1 MVKDYYKKNQ
11 SIESLV
17 ETNETKFN
25 DFGVRQHEELITV
38 LGLDS
43 DEINNVKTALLI
55 VYGKKLGILS
65 FDEVCEQLGVED
77 NNQLSSFEKLKLI
90 SKVANQGWYPNW
102 KNTNENKY
110 FPYFDYNEGVFSFYI
125 VYYDYTTMSVPSALL
140 YQSNDLAYFM
150 GVYYLDLY
158 EDYLK

>member
-17 ETNETKFN
+17 ETIETKFN
-25 DFGVRQHEELITV
+25 DFGVNQYDELITV

-102 KNTNENKY
+102 NNTNENKY
-110 FPYFDYNEGVFSFYI
+110 FPYFEYKEGVFSFSD
-125 VYYDYTTMSVPSALL
+125 VTFNATVMRVPSALL
-140 YQSNDLAYFM
+140 YQSSELAYFM
-150 GVYYLDLY
+150 GVYYFDLY
-158 EDYLK
+158 KDYLR

>member
-17 ETNETKFN
+17 ETIETKFN
-25 DFGVRQHEELITV
+25 DFGVSQYEELITV

-90 SKVANQGWYPNW
+90 SKVANQGWCPNW
-102 KNTNENKY
+102 NNTDEAKY
-110 FPYFDYNEGVFSFYI
+110 FPYFEYKEGVFSFSVVGYAR
-125 VYYDYTTMSVPSALL
+125 TNMTVPSALL
-140 YQSNDLAYFM
+140 YQSDDLAYFM
-150 GVYYLDLY
+150 GVYYFDLY
-158 EDYLK
+158 EEYLK

>member
-17 ETNETKFN
+17 ETIETKFN
-25 DFGVRQHEELITV
+25 DFGVSQHEELITI

-43 DEINNVKTALLI
+43 EERNNVKTALLV
-55 VYGKKLGILS
+55 VYGKRLGIES
-65 FDEVCEQLGVED
+65 FDKVCEQLGVE
-77 NNQLSSFEKLKLI
+77 NNNELSSFEKLKLI

-102 KNTNENKY
+102 NNTNENKY
-110 FPYFDYNEGVFSFYI
+110 FPYFESKGGVFSFCTVRYSR
-125 VYYDYTTMSVPSALL
+125 THMGVPSALL

-150 GVYYLDLY
+150 GVYYFDLY
-158 EDYLK
+158 EDYLN

>member
-17 ETNETKFN
+17 ETIETKFN
-25 DFGVRQHEELITV
+25 DFGVNQYDELITV

-43 DEINNVKTALLI
+43 EERNNVKTALLV
-55 VYGKKLGILS
+55 VYGKRLGILS
-65 FDEVCEQLGVED
+65 FDEVCEQLGVE
-77 NNQLSSFEKLKLI
+77 NNNHLSSFEKLKLI

-102 KNTNENKY
+102 NNTNENKY
-110 FPYFDYNEGVFSFYI
+110 FPYFEYKEGVFSFYT
-125 VYYDYTTMSVPSALL
+125 VYFNLATVSVPSALL

-150 GVYYLDLY
+150 GAYYFDLY

>member
-17 ETNETKFN
+17 ETIETKFN
-25 DFGVRQHEELITV
+25 DFGVSQHEELITV

-90 SKVANQGWYPNW
+90 SKVANQGWCPNW
-102 KNTNENKY
+102 NNTDEAKY
-110 FPYFDYNEGVFSFYI
+110 FPYFEYKEGVFSFYT
-125 VYYDYTTMSVPSALL
+125 VAYRATFLTVPSALL
-140 YQSNDLAYFM
+140 YQSDDLAYFM
-150 GVYYLDLY
+150 GVYYFDLY
-158 EDYLK
+158 EEYLK

>member
-17 ETNETKFN
+17 ETIETKFN
-25 DFGVRQHEELITV
+25 DFGINQYDELITV

-43 DEINNVKTALLI
+43 EERNNVKTALLV
-55 VYGKKLGILS
+55 VYGKRLGIES
-65 FDEVCEQLGVED
+65 FDKVCEQLGIE
-77 NNQLSSFEKLKLI
+77 NNDELSSFEKLKLI

-102 KNTNENKY
+102 KNTDENKY
-110 FPYFDYNEGVFSFYI
+110 FPYFEYIKGVFSFYT
-125 VYYDYTTMSVPSALL
+125 VDCNYTIIYGPSALL

-150 GVYYLDLY
+150 GVYYFDLY

>member
-17 ETNETKFN
+17 ETIETKFN
-25 DFGVRQHEELITV
+25 DFGINQYDELITV

-43 DEINNVKTALLI
+43 EERNNVKTALLV
-55 VYGKKLGILS
+55 VYGKRLGIES
-65 FDEVCEQLGVED
+65 FDKVCEQLGIE
-77 NNQLSSFEKLKLI
+77 NNDELSSFEKLKLI

-102 KNTNENKY
+102 KNTDENKY
-110 FPYFDYNEGVFSFYI
+110 FPYFEYIKGVFGFCSVGYNI
-125 VYYDYTTMSVPSALL
+125 AGISVPSALL

-150 GVYYLDLY
+150 GVYYFDLY

>member
-17 ETNETKFN
+17 ETIETKFN
-25 DFGVRQHEELITV
+25 DFGVNQYDELITV

-43 DEINNVKTALLI
+43 EERNNVKTALLI

-65 FDEVCEQLGVED
+65 FDEVCEQLGVE
-77 NNQLSSFEKLKLI
+77 NNGNLSSFEKLKLI

-102 KNTNENKY
+102 DNRNETKY
-110 FPYFDYNEGVFSFYI
+110 FPYFEYKEGVLSFYN
-125 VYYDYTTMSVPSALL
+125 VFCNSTLMFVPSALL
-140 YQSNDLAYFM
+140 YQSSELAYFM
-150 GVYYLDLY
+150 GVYYFDLY

>member
-17 ETNETKFN
+17 ETIETKFN
-25 DFGVRQHEELITV
+25 DFGVNQYNELITV

-43 DEINNVKTALLI
+43 DEINNVKTALLF
-55 VYGKKLGILS
+55 VYSKRLGIES
-65 FDEVCEQLGVED
+65 FDKVCEQLGVE
-77 NNQLSSFEKLKLI
+77 NNGNLSSFEKLKLI

-102 KNTNENKY
+102 NNTNENKY
-110 FPYFDYNEGVFSFYI
+110 SPYFEYKEGVFSFYT
-125 VYYDYTTMSVPSALL
+125 VDYRNTEITVPSALS
-140 YQSNDLAYFM
+140 YQSSELAYFM
-150 GVYYLDLY
+150 GVYYFDLY

>member
-11 SIESLV
+11 SIECLV
-17 ETNETKFN
+17 ETIETKFN
-25 DFGVRQHEELITV
+25 DFGVNQHEELMTV

-43 DEINNVKTALLI
+43 EETNTVKTALLV
-55 VYGKKLGILS
+55 VYGKRLGIES
-65 FDEVCEQLGVED
+65 FNKVCEQLGVK
-77 NNQLSSFEKLKLI
+77 NGNQLSSFEKLKLI

-102 KNTNENKY
+102 DNTEEKKY
-110 FPYFDYNEGVFSFYI
+110 FPYFESIEGVFSVSTVLFNL
-125 VYYDYTTMSVPSALL
+125 TRMTVPSALL

-150 GVYYLDLY
+150 GTYYFDLY